1 MIKEVRFK
9 GVSPQGKSVTG
20 TFSISSRK
28 EVKEYVA
35 KLAQRHSVRITAV
48 EYKRD
53 FLYKVKMP
61 IGKPFTG
68 RQSAFS
74 KDEVAQAL
82 QRMGYNEFT
91 ISPVL
96 FDLKIRPS
104 AQDIM
109 MFIKLSTN
117 MLKDKMSFG
126 KILSMLAEEQP
137 NRMMREALL
146 QIENQLKQGVEG
158 REVFMRFTD
167 IFGRFPAFMLGLATR
182 SGNMT
187 EIFEATN
194 KFIER
199 DMEIRKNIK
208 KTLISPMFAIIA
220 TIAAVVYYVVSIFP
234 ATAQLFIKYKM
245 PLPPMT
251 KSTLQLSDWLQNWWW
266 LLLACFVIPA
276 VALWRWWE
284 TPKGRVWRDKHI
296 IKLPI
301 IGHLIHKSSIEIYF
315 RVFGTIYSGAG
326 DNIETIKTAA
336 EACRNAWMEQQI
348 KNITIPLMLKEGEGF
363 VQAMEAA
370 GVFTKTSLTRLK
382 TGSETG
388 NILQAA
394 QQIATYYEAETTY
407 KMHSLIEYMQSLVGI
422 FIALA
427 ISLLTVVS
435 AEIATVS
442 PPTTSSIGG

>member
-1 MIKEVRFK
+1 MIKEIRFK
-9 GVSPQGKSVTG
+9 GTNPQGKLVTG
-20 TFSISSRK
+20 VFTVSSRR
-28 EVKEYVA
+28 EVKEFVA
-35 KLAQRHSVRITAV
+35 KLVEHHKLRVQSL
-48 EYKRD
+48 EYKKD

-61 IGKPFTG
+61 MGKPYTG
-68 RQSAFS
+68 RQSAFA
-74 KDEVAQAL
+74 KEEVAQAL
-82 QRMGYNEFT
+82 ERMGYKDYKIN
-91 ISPVL
+91 PVL
-96 FDLKIRPS
+96 FDINLRPS
-104 AQDIM
+104 PQDVM

-167 IFGRFPAFMLGLATR
+167 IFGKFPAYMLGLATR

-208 KTLISPMFAIIA
+208 KTLISPMFAVVA
-220 TIAAVVYYVVSIFP
+220 TIAAVVYYVVAIFP
-234 ATAQLFIKYKM
+234 ATAQLFIKYNM
-245 PLPPMT
+245 ALPPMT
-251 KSTLQLSDWLQNWWW
+251 KATLQLSDWLGNWWW
-266 LLLACFVIPA
+266 LLLLMVIVPG
-276 VALWRWWE
+276 VIIWRWWK
-284 TPKGRVWRDKHI
+284 TPKGRVWRDRNM
-296 IKLPI
+296 IKLPV

-326 DNIETIKTAA
+326 DNIETIRTAA
-336 EACRNAWMEQQI
+336 EACRNTYMEQRI
-348 KNITIPLMLKEGEGF
+348 KTITIPLMLKEGEGF
-363 VQAMEAA
+363 VQAMEAS
-370 GVFTKTSLTRLK
+370 GVFTKTAITRLK

-388 NILQAA
+388 NILQSA

-407 KMHSLIEYMQSLVGI
+407 KMNALIEYIQSFVGI
-422 FIALA
+422 FIAIA
-427 ISLLTVVS
+427 ISLLTIVS

-442 PPTTSSIGG
+442 PPV

>member
-1 MIKEVRFK
+1 MVKEVIFK
-9 GVSPQGKSVTG
+9 GFNPQGKLVTG
-20 TFSISSRK
+20 TVSVSSKK
-28 EVKEYVA
+28 EVKDYVE
-35 KLAQRHSVRITAV
+35 KLVKRHHLRMQSV
-48 EYKRD
+48 EYKKD
-53 FLYKVKMP
+53 FIYKVKMP
-61 IGKPFTG
+61 MGKPFTG

-74 KDEVAQAL
+74 RAEVAQAL
-82 QRMGYNEFT
+82 ERMGHKEFT
-91 ISPVL
+91 ITPVL
-96 FDLKIRPS
+96 FDLKIKPN

-137 NRMMREALL
+137 NRMMRDALL
-146 QIENQLKQGVEG
+146 QIESQLKQGVEG

-208 KTLISPMFAIIA
+208 KTLISPMFAVVA
-220 TIAAVVYYVVSIFP
+220 TIAAVIYYVVDIFP

-251 KSTLQLSDWLQNWWW
+251 KGTLQISDWLGMYWWVI
-266 LLLACFVIPA
+266 LLAIAVPSVII
-276 VALWRWWE
+276 WRWWA
-284 TPKGRVWRDKHI
+284 TPKGRIWRDKNM
-296 IKLPI
+296 IKVPM
-301 IGHLIHKSSIEIYF
+301 IGHLIHKSSIEIFF

-326 DNIETIKTAA
+326 DNIETIRTAS
-336 EACRNAWMEQQI
+336 EACRNAWMEKQI
-348 KNITIPLMLKEGEGF
+348 KTITIPLMLKEGEGF
-363 VQAMEAA
+363 VESMEAS
-370 GVFTKTSLTRLK
+370 GVFTKTALTRLK

-407 KMHSLIEYMQSLVGI
+407 KMQSMIEYIQSFVGI
-422 FIALA
+422 FIAIA
-427 ISLLTVVS
+427 ITLLTVVS
-435 AEIATVS
+435 AEIATIS
-442 PPTTSSIGG
+442 PPTI

>member
-9 GVSPQGKSVTG
+9 GTTPQGKLVTG
-20 TFSISSRK
+20 IFTVSSRK
-28 EVKEYVA
+28 EVKDYVA
-35 KLAQRHSVRITAV
+35 KLVQKHNLRVQSI
-48 EYKRD
+48 EYKKD
-53 FLYKVKMP
+53 YLYKVKMP
-61 IGKPFTG
+61 MGKPYTG
-68 RQSAFS
+68 RQSAYT

-82 QRMGYNEFT
+82 ERMGYKEFQ
-91 ISPVL
+91 INPVIFDINIKPSP
-96 FDLKIRPS
+96 
-104 AQDIM
+104 QDVM

-137 NRMMREALL
+137 NRVMREALL

-158 REVFMRFTD
+158 KEVFSRFTD
-167 IFGRFPAFMLGLATR
+167 VFGKFPAYMLGLATR

-208 KTLISPMFAIIA
+208 KTLISPMFAVIA
-220 TIAAVVYYVVSIFP
+220 TIAAVIYYVVEIFP
-234 ATAQLFIKYKM
+234 ATAQLFIKYNM
-245 PLPPMT
+245 TLPPMT
-251 KSTLQLSDWLQNWWW
+251 KATLQLSDWLGNWWW
-266 LLLACFVIPA
+266 VLLLIVA
-276 VALWRWWE
+276 VPSIVLWRWWK
-284 TPKGRVWRDKHI
+284 TPKGKVWRDQHI
-296 IKLPI
+296 IKLPV

-326 DNIETIKTAA
+326 DNIETIRTAA
-336 EACRNAWMEQQI
+336 EACRNSYMEQKI
-348 KNITIPLMLKEGEGF
+348 KAITIPLMLKEGKGF
-363 VQAMEAA
+363 VQAMEAS
-370 GVFTKTSLTRLK
+370 GVFTKTTITRLK

-394 QQIATYYEAETTY
+394 QQIASYYEAETTY
-407 KMHSLIEYMQSLVGI
+407 KMQSMIEYIQSFVGI
-422 FIALA
+422 FIAIA
-427 ISLLTVVS
+427 ISLLTIVS

-442 PPTTSSIGG
+442 PPTR

>member
-9 GVSPQGKSVTG
+9 GVNSQGKLVQG
-20 TFSISSRK
+20 TFSVSSRK
-28 EVKEYVA
+28 EVKDYVA
-35 KLAQRHSVRITAV
+35 KLTQRHQIRVQSV
-48 EYKRD
+48 EYKKD
-53 FLYKVKMP
+53 FNYKVKMP
-61 IGKPFTG
+61 MGKAFTG
-68 RQSAFS
+68 RQSAYS

-82 QRMGYNEFT
+82 KRMGYTDFVINQV
-91 ISPVL
+91 I
-96 FDLKIRPS
+96 FDLKLRPS

-137 NRMMREALL
+137 NRMMREALI
-146 QIENQLKQGVEG
+146 QIESQLKQGVEG

-167 IFGRFPAFMLGLATR
+167 IFGKFPAFMLGLATR

-208 KTLISPMFAIIA
+208 KTLISPMFAIVA
-220 TIAAVVYYVVSIFP
+220 TIGAVVYYVVDIFP
-234 ATAQLFIKYKM
+234 ATAELFIKYKM

-251 KSTLQLSDWLQNWWW
+251 KATLQLSDWLANYWFI
-266 LLLACFVIPA
+266 LLLVFAIPA
-276 VALWRWWE
+276 IVIWRWWS
-284 TPKGRVWRDKHI
+284 TVKGRIWKDKHI
-296 IKLPI
+296 IKMPI
-301 IGHLIHKSSIEIYF
+301 VGNLIHKSSIEIFF

-336 EACRNAWMEQQI
+336 EACRNAYMEQQI

-363 VQAMEAA
+363 VPAMEAS
-370 GVFTKTSLTRLK
+370 GVFTKTALTRLK

-407 KMHSLIEYMQSLVGI
+407 KMQAMIEYIQSFVGI
-422 FIALA
+422 FIAVA
-427 ISLLTVVS
+427 ITALTVVS

-442 PPTTSSIGG
+442 PPTT

>member
-9 GVSPQGKSVTG
+9 GVNAQGKVVQGNFSV
-20 TFSISSRK
+20 SSRK
-28 EVKEYVA
+28 EEKEYVA
-35 KLAQRHSVRITAV
+35 RLAQRNHVRVIKV

-61 IGKPFTG
+61 MGKPFTG

-74 KDEVAQAL
+74 KEEVAQAL

-91 ISPVL
+91 INPVI
-96 FDLKIRPS
+96 FDFKIKPN
-104 AQDIM
+104 AQDVM

-137 NRMMREALL
+137 NRMMREALM
-146 QIENQLKQGVEG
+146 QIESQLKQGVEG

-245 PLPPMT
+245 PLPPLT
-251 KSTLQLSDWLQNWWW
+251 KATLQMSDWLKNWWW
-266 LLLACFVIPA
+266 VIGLIIVIPC
-276 VALWRWWE
+276 VILWRWWE
-284 TPKGRVWRDKHI
+284 TPKGRVWRDKNI
-296 IKLPI
+296 IKLPMV
-301 IGHLIHKSSIEIYF
+301 GHLIHKSSIEIFF

-336 EACRNAWMEQQI
+336 EACRNAWMEQQV
-348 KNITIPLMLKEGEGF
+348 KQITIPLMLKEGEGF
-363 VQAMEAA
+363 VPAMEAA

-407 KMHSLIEYMQSLVGI
+407 KMNAMIEYIQSFVGI
-422 FIALA
+422 FIAIA
-427 ISLLTVVS
+427 ITALTVVS

-442 PPTTSSIGG
+442 PPTQ

>member
-1 MIKEVRFK
+1 MIREVRFK
-9 GVSPQGKSVTG
+9 GYTPQGKLVTG
-20 TFSISSRK
+20 TFTISSRK
-28 EVKEYVA
+28 ELKDQVN
-35 KLAQRHSVRITAV
+35 KLVDRHKLRVQSI
-48 EYKRD
+48 EYKKD

-61 IGKPFTG
+61 MGKPYTG

-74 KDEVAQAL
+74 KQEVDQAL
-82 QRMGYNEFT
+82 QRMGYKDFS

-96 FDLKIRPS
+96 FDFKIKPS
-104 AQDIM
+104 PQDVM

-126 KILSMLAEEQP
+126 KILGMLAEEQP

-158 REVFMRFTD
+158 KEVFMRFTD
-167 IFGRFPAFMLGLATR
+167 IFGKFPAYMLGLATR

-208 KTLISPMFAIIA
+208 KTLISPMFAIVA
-220 TIAAVVYYVVSIFP
+220 TIAAVIYYVVEIFP

-245 PLPPMT
+245 PLPPLT
-251 KSTLQLSDWLQNWWW
+251 KATLQMSDWLGNYWWI
-266 LLLACFVIPA
+266 LMLCFAIPVITI
-276 VALWRWWE
+276 WRWWE
-284 TPKGRVWRDKHI
+284 TPKGRVWRDKHM
-296 IKLPI
+296 IKLPV

-326 DNIETIKTAA
+326 DNIETIRTAA
-336 EACRNAWMEQQI
+336 EACRNTYMEKQI
-348 KNITIPLMLKEGEGF
+348 KTITIPLMLKEGEGF
-363 VQAMEAA
+363 VQAMEAS
-370 GVFTKTSLTRLK
+370 GVFTKTAITRLK

-407 KMHSLIEYMQSLVGI
+407 KMNAMVEYIQSFVGI
-422 FIALA
+422 FIAIA
-427 ISLLTVVS
+427 ITMLTVVS

-442 PPTTSSIGG
+442 PPTR

>member
-1 MIKEVRFK
+1 MIKEIRFK
-9 GVSPQGKSVTG
+9 GVNSQGKLVQG
-20 TFSISSRK
+20 TFSVSSRK
-28 EVKEYVA
+28 EVKDYVA
-35 KLAQRHSVRITAV
+35 KLTQRHQIRVQSV
-48 EYKRD
+48 EYKKD
-53 FLYKVKMP
+53 FNYKVKMP
-61 IGKPFTG
+61 MGKAFTG
-68 RQSAFS
+68 RQSAYS

-82 QRMGYNEFT
+82 KRMGYTDFVINQV
-91 ISPVL
+91 I
-96 FDLKIRPS
+96 FDLKLRPS

-137 NRMMREALL
+137 NRMMREALI
-146 QIENQLKQGVEG
+146 QIESQLKQGVEG

-167 IFGRFPAFMLGLATR
+167 IFGKFPAFMLGLATR

-208 KTLISPMFAIIA
+208 KTLISPMFAIVA
-220 TIAAVVYYVVSIFP
+220 TIGAVVYYVVDIFP
-234 ATAQLFIKYKM
+234 ATAELFIKYKM

-251 KSTLQLSDWLQNWWW
+251 KATLQLSDWLGNYWFI
-266 LLLACFVIPA
+266 LLLVFAIPA
-276 VALWRWWE
+276 IVIWRWWS
-284 TPKGRVWRDKHI
+284 TVKGRIWKDKHI
-296 IKLPI
+296 IKMPI
-301 IGHLIHKSSIEIYF
+301 VGNLIHKSSIEIFF

-336 EACRNAWMEQQI
+336 EACRNAYMEQQI

-363 VQAMEAA
+363 VPAMEAS
-370 GVFTKTSLTRLK
+370 GVFTKTALTRLK

-407 KMHSLIEYMQSLVGI
+407 KMQAMIEYIQSFVGI
-422 FIALA
+422 FIAVA
-427 ISLLTVVS
+427 ITALTVVS

-442 PPTTSSIGG
+442 PPTT

>member
-9 GVSPQGKSVTG
+9 GVGPQGKLVQG
-20 TFSISSRK
+20 TFTVSSRK
-28 EVKEYVA
+28 EVKEQLERL
-35 KLAQRHSVRITAV
+35 KQRYQVRIQTV

-61 IGKPFTG
+61 IGKPYTG

-82 QRMGYNEFT
+82 QRMGHKDFT
-91 ISPVL
+91 INPVL
-96 FDLKIRPS
+96 FDIKIRPS
-104 AQDIM
+104 SQDVM

-126 KILSMLAEEQP
+126 KILGMLAEEQP
-137 NRMMREALL
+137 NRMMREALV

-158 REVFMRFTD
+158 REVFMRYTD

-199 DMEIRKNIK
+199 DNEIKKNIR
-208 KTLISPMFAIIA
+208 KTLISPMFAVVA
-220 TIAAVVYYVVSIFP
+220 TIGAVVYYVVDIFP
-234 ATAQLFIKYKM
+234 ATAQLFIKYNM

-251 KSTLQLSDWLQNWWW
+251 KATLQMSDWLGNYWFI
-266 LLLACFVIPA
+266 LLAVMVIPA
-276 VALWRWWE
+276 IIIWRWWE

-296 IKLPI
+296 INLPI
-301 IGHLIHKSSIEIYF
+301 IGSLIHKSSIEIYF

-336 EACRNAWMEQQI
+336 EACRNSYMEKQI
-348 KNITIPLMLKEGEGF
+348 KTITIPLMLREGEGF
-363 VQAMEAA
+363 VPAMEAS
-370 GVFTKTSLTRLK
+370 GVFTKTSITRLK

-407 KMHSLIEYMQSLVGI
+407 KMNALIEYIQSFVGI
-422 FIALA
+422 FIAIA
-427 ISLLTVVS
+427 ITMLTIVS

-442 PPTTSSIGG
+442 PPTT